1 MVTNMKKHTF
11 TYKDSFGQ
19 TRIPMFSPVFK
30 SWCRG
35 NTKPFPYTA
44 EWVWRLE
51 ISYIDLFG
59 EVPRII
65 GMDFDYYHRDDAVQA
80 REFIETNLEMDGVTV
95 INSVIYLVA
104 IRGLTHSI

>member
-1 MVTNMKKHTF
+1 MKKHTF

-19 TRIPMFSPVFK
+19 TKIPMFSPVFK

-35 NTKPFPYTA
+35 NTKPFSYTA

-51 ISYIDLFG
+51 ISYIDLL
-59 EVPRII
+59 EELPTPRVTV
-65 GMDFDYYHRDDAVQA
+65 MDFGYYHRDDAIKT

-95 INSVIYLVA
+95 INSVIHLVA
-104 IRGLTHSI
+104 IRD